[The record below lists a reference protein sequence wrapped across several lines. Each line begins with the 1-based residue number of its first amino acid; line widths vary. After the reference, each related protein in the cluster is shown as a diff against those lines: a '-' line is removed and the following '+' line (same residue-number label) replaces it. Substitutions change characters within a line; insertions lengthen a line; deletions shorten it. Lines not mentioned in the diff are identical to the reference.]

1 LVYQFSTRGK
11 NGEIEVGVGLKQVKG
26 LSYGTMVVWVFGQEQ
41 IGSSTYISAAEP
53 PQIAA
58 KKTGGS

>member
-1 LVYQFSTRGK
+1 M
-11 NGEIEVGVGLKQVKG
+11 GVGLKEVKG

-53 PQIAA
+53 PQIVA